1 MWFIQAC
8 TYCLLAFVC
17 CCNHKVHKKPS
28 INSTISKTVSWD
40 SPVHLLNSLLSDP
53 DLDTENIDEA
63 FRADLQFGDW
73 KKDFPEQMMDCA
85 SNFSLD
91 FGREVT
97 ADVFTHW
104 VQKSYDNSVFYI
116 ENKMNESNLKDSAII
131 GMVNGLRVEQ
141 LSVAVSWAHEISD
154 QSVRQQLLESLAT
167 Q

>member
-1 MWFIQAC
+1 MEKMSTNFKDFISG
-8 TYCLLAFVC
+8 Y
-17 CCNHKVHKKPS
+17 S
-28 INSTISKTVSWD
+28 IEVVPNSAAKIESFKEILPINTRVYIA
-40 SPVHLLNSLLSDP
+40 HLE
-53 DLDTENIDEA
+53 TENIDEA
-63 FRADLQFGDW
+63 FRSDLQFGDW
-73 KKDFPEQMMDCA
+73 KKDFHEQMLECA
-85 SNFSLD
+85 SNFSLE

-104 VQKSYDNSVFYI
+104 AQKSYDNSVFYI
-116 ENKMNESNLKDSAII
+116 ENKLNESNLKDSAII